1 MEEIK
6 IKRRK
11 DKRDNNRHRP
21 AMQVCCSAGNSDKGP
36 VVTDAQ
42 HPLPSRPDMKLDYIL
57 VLDQR
62 LTQVHPMLFKG

>member
-21 AMQVCCSAGNSDKGP
+21 AMQVCRSAGNSDKGP
-36 VVTDAQ
+36 VVMDAE
-42 HPLPSRPDMKLDYIL
+42 HPLPSLPDMKLDHIL
-57 VLDQR
+57 VLDQM
-62 LTQVHPMLFKG
+62 LTQAHPMFFKG